1 MRDEQ
6 YYIQRI
12 DELESELSRMKR
24 EVRLAEVRR
33 RVTPH
38 FLFNSISVSIGLV
51 TQEPSTAMRFLNLLA
66 KMYRYL
72 LKYGGQQY
80 VSIERELELMT
91 QYYELMN
98 LRHFECLRLDV
109 SDKMRRLSGYVLPPL
124 SLQGILE
131 NAIKHNVHTQET
143 PLTVK
148 FDTDGE
154 YIIVSNKIAPLTS
167 ETESFHIGMENINET
182 MRLLFDKQIDVVND
196 GDTFTVKIPLIK
208 TKTQK

>member
-12 DELESELSRMKR
+12 DELESELSRIKR

-51 TQEPSTAMRFLNLLA
+51 TQEPSTAVRFLNLLA

-98 LRHFECLRLDV
+98 LRHFECLRLDI
-109 SDKMRRLSGYVLPPL
+109 SDKIRRLSGYVLPPL

-182 MRLLFDKQIDVVND
+182 MRLLFDKQIDVIND
-196 GDTFTVKIPLIK
+196 GSTFTVKIPLIK